1 MEKQLSMA
9 ESVYQKIKQK
19 IIYVEYAPGTLIR
32 EGELASE
39 LGVSKTPVREA
50 LNGLKHEGLIEVI
63 PYKGYL
69 VSQLSFQELRDLF
82 ELRIILET
90 VSSKLAIQRIT
101 KSQLDYFKRLAQKKF
116 NIDSDDARKEFMRVN
131 ADFHCYLGEMSGNK
145 QLADQLT
152 SIVLKLQ
159 RGLFLASKVSS
170 LNEMEEEHLELVDA
184 IEMKNE
190 AKAKRLITKHI
201 QDSQKN
207 IFNLNMI

>member
-9 ESVYQKIKQK
+9 ETVYQTIKQK

-39 LGVSKTPVREA
+39 LGISKTPVREA

-152 SIVLKLQ
+152 SIVQKLQ

-190 AKAKRLITKHI
+190 ARAKRLITKHI